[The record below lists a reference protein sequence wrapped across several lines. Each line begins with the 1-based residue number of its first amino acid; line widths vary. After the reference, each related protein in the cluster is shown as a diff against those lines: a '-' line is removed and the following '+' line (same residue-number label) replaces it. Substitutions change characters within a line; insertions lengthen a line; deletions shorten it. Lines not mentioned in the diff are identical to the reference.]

1 MRPPNSPPSS
11 PFITPDRPQI
21 DQDASLE
28 FEFPQPQTVGLEP
41 STIDTP
47 MNDQPELLFPP
58 ILAAHA
64 DNFNAYGVQ
73 PGDDGGSSAN
83 NTYDMLDVDL
93 EEGGVPLNNNVDME
107 DLSDEEQVMSTIAS
121 SVLLHHDIPQLSAPH
136 SPPIDASDLTGT
148 IPPVAVIPPLL
159 EVQDLEDDVDPA
171 NAGLHPMALSN
182 ANPMSLG
189 PENPH
194 VMQFLELWEWSN
206 QADIT
211 LRANNTVPTFREIRR
226 LARECPPRVEYQ
238 ELRGDEYDF
247 QGINWRRL
255 GVTRNIARRRRM
267 ATFHNYVNRPASD
280 VWHKKGPSDRLLP
293 PVENYFRYKSMDIRR
308 DVRLLH
314 FQLRNILGVASRTRV
329 FYPSFTTIKEHDP
342 TTGRDKTAMR
352 FENQTGACI
361 STLTANEDIL
371 IAGGFYGTYQYRN
384 LNSTMNLDA
393 YEGQL
398 TNHNSGITNHVQLH
412 SSRHS
417 STPLAAFASND
428 FGFRVVDLSTN
439 KITSEIMYDFA
450 MNCSALSP
458 DMRLR
463 VIVGDHENVIIT
475 DAESGEVLQ
484 DLEGHKDFGFACD
497 WAPDGW
503 TVATGNQDKTIRI
516 WDARKWKNSK
526 GEAESIAVVR
536 SEMAGARCLRFSPL
550 GSGKRILVAAEEADF
565 VNLIDA
571 QTFRTRQTMDIF
583 GELGGVDFANGGHD
597 LIALSCD
604 LSRGGVMR
612 LERCDD
618 GAEDTFGYAD
628 RSRSEG
634 LPWWWTPGYDW
645 MLSPEQTVATP
656 RSQETLTQKRR
667 RAAMSENWNF

>member
-11 PFITPDRPQI
+11 PFLTPDRPQI
-21 DQDASLE
+21 DQDASLD

-41 STIDTP
+41 LTVDNP
-47 MNDQPELLFPP
+47 MNDQPEPPFAP
-58 ILAAHA
+58 ILIAHA
-64 DNFNAYGVQ
+64 DPDHAYGAQ
-73 PGDDGGSSAN
+73 LGDDDG
-83 NTYDMLDVDL
+83 D
-93 EEGGVPLNNNVDME
+93 
-107 DLSDEEQVMSTIAS
+107 
-121 SVLLHHDIPQLSAPH
+121 SVFDIPQPSIPL
-136 SPPIDASDLTGT
+136 SPPIDAADLTT
-148 IPPVAVIPPLL
+148 PPQPVAVVPPLP

-206 QADIT
+206 QAEIP
-211 LRANNTVPTFREIRR
+211 LRANSPVPLFREIRR
-226 LARECPPRVEYQ
+226 LARECPRRVEYKQ
-238 ELRGDEYDF
+238 LRGDDYDF
-247 QGINWRRL
+247 QGISWRDL

-280 VWHKKGPSDRLLP
+280 VWHKGSSDRLLP
-293 PVENYFRYKSMDIRR
+293 PVDNFFRYKSMDIRR

-314 FQLRNILGVASRTRV
+314 FQLRNILGVASRTRI
-329 FYPSFTTIKEHDP
+329 FYPSFTSVREHDP
-342 TTGRDKTAMR
+342 TTGKDKTAMR
-352 FENQTGACI
+352 FENQTGACV
-361 STLTANEDIL
+361 STLTASENIL
-371 IAGGFYGTYQYRN
+371 IAGGFYGTYQYRH
-384 LNSTMNLDA
+384 LNSGVSLETH
-393 YEGQL
+393 EGQL
-398 TNHNSGITNHVQLH
+398 TSHNSGITNHVQLH

-463 VIVGDHENVIIT
+463 VIVGDHENALIT
-475 DAESGEVLQ
+475 DAESGEILQ
-484 DLEGHKDFGFACD
+484 ELEGHKDFGFACD

-516 WDARKWKNSK
+516 WDARKWKNSN
-526 GEAESIAVVR
+526 GQAESVAAVR
-536 SEMAGARCLRFSPL
+536 TEMAGARSLRFSPL

-571 QTFRTRQTMDIF
+571 QTFSTRQTVDIF

-612 LERCDD
+612 LERCDT
-618 GAEDTFGYAD
+618 GAEDTFDYAD
-628 RSRSEG
+628 RGHSEDA
-634 LPWWWTPGYDW
+634 PWWWTPGYDW
-645 MLSPEQTVATP
+645 MQSPEQIVAAP

>member
-11 PFITPDRPQI
+11 PFLTPDRPQI

-41 STIDTP
+41 STIDSP
-47 MNDQPELLFPP
+47 MNDQPSP
-58 ILAAHA
+58 IFAPTFVAHA
-64 DNFNAYGVQ
+64 DPNGAYGVQ
-73 PGDDGGSSAN
+73 SGDDDGGSSADN
-83 NTYDMLDVDL
+83 MHD
-93 EEGGVPLNNNVDME
+93 
-107 DLSDEEQVMSTIAS
+107 I
-121 SVLLHHDIPQLSAPH
+121 SVLLHHDIPHSSIPH
-136 SPPIDASDLTGT
+136 SPPIDASDV
-148 IPPVAVIPPLL
+148 IAPPPPIAAIPPLP

-211 LRANNTVPTFREIRR
+211 LRANSPVPLFREIRR
-226 LARECPPRVEYQ
+226 LARECPPRVEYK
-238 ELRGDEYDF
+238 ELRGDDYDF
-247 QGINWRRL
+247 QGISWRKL

-267 ATFHNYVNRPASD
+267 ATFHNYVNRSASD
-280 VWHKKGPSDRLLP
+280 VWHKGSSDRLLP

-314 FQLRNILGVASRTRV
+314 FQLRNILGVASRTRI
-329 FYPSFTTIKEHDP
+329 FYPSFTTVKEHDP
-342 TTGRDKTAMR
+342 TTGKDKTAMR
-352 FENQTGACI
+352 FENQTGACV

-384 LNSTMNLDA
+384 LNSKLGVDSH
-393 YEGQL
+393 EGQL

-428 FGFRVVDLSTN
+428 FGFRMVDLSMN

-463 VIVGDHENVIIT
+463 VIVGDHENVLIT
-475 DAESGEVLQ
+475 DAESGEILQ
-484 DLEGHKDFGFACD
+484 NLEGHKDFGFACD

-516 WDARKWKNSK
+516 WDARKWKNSN
-526 GEAESIAVVR
+526 GEAQSIAVVR
-536 SEMAGARCLRFSPL
+536 SEMAGARSLRFSPL

-565 VNLIDA
+565 VTLVDA
-571 QTFRTRQTMDIF
+571 QTFSTRQTFDIF
-583 GELGGVDFANGGHD
+583 GELGGVAFANGGHD

-604 LSRGGVMR
+604 LSRGGVMH
-612 LERCDD
+612 LERCDA
-618 GAEDTFGYAD
+618 GAEDTFSYAD
-628 RSRSEG
+628 RGHLEDV
-634 LPWWWTPGYDW
+634 PWWWTPGYDW
-645 MLSPEQTVATP
+645 MQSPEQAVATP